1 MVNLL
6 VNACQALPDP
16 GRIIRLTTAFHVESN
31 CVMIEV
37 HDQGHGIPKKVLQ
50 RIRDPFFTTK
60 RQSGGTGL
68 GLAIV
73 DRIVDDHKGQLTFNS
88 VVDQGT
94 TVRVSL
100 PVTHPIDGEQ
110 ERTL

>member
-1 MVNLL
+1 
-6 VNACQALPDP
+6 
-16 GRIIRLTTAFHVESN
+16 LTTAYNVESN
-31 CVMIEV
+31 QITIEV
-37 HDQGHGIPKKVLQ
+37 HDQGHGIPQKVLQ

-73 DRIVDDHKGQLTFNS
+73 DRIVDDHKGQLTFDS

-100 PVTHPIDGEQ
+100 PVALTNDSVQ
-110 ERTL
+110 EKTL